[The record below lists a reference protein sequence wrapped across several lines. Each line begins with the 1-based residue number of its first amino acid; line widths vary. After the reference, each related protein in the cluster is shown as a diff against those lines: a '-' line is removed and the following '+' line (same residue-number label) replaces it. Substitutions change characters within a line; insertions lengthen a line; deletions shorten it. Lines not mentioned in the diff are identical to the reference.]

1 MRLGQ
6 RATDLIGSVV
16 NRAMAGECV
25 VKIEA
30 PNRQVAR
37 RMFDGVTSH
46 IERRGGMPRPA
57 RFAWELPN
65 GSEIRI
71 EIAA

>member
-6 RATDLIGSVV
+6 RATDLIGTVV
-16 NRAMAGECV
+16 SRAMAGECV

-30 PNRQVAR
+30 PSRSVAR
-37 RMFDGVTSH
+37 RMFEGVTAH
-46 IERRGGMPRPA
+46 IEEMGGNPAPRHL
-57 RFAWELPN
+57 AWHLPN

-71 EIAA
+71 EVA